1 MNDECSNNVTAGKCV
16 KWHERQYQITSQPF
30 KNLVHGK
37 GKDAPKL
44 GSSGG
49 GKLSTLEIKPD
60 CDATGSTQQF
70 AQTRSEIGRKIV
82 I

>member
-44 GSSGG
+44 VSSGWG
-49 GKLSTLEIKPD
+49 MKNRVPLK
-60 CDATGSTQQF
+60 
-70 AQTRSEIGRKIV
+70 
-82 I
+82 

>member
-49 GKLSTLEIKPD
+49 GN
-60 CDATGSTQQF
+60 
-70 AQTRSEIGRKIV
+70 
-82 I
+82 